1 MTPDC
6 DAEERKKMD
15 GPGITSTN
23 KVWINR
29 SFSNEV
35 TVAILVF
42 QVSETAAMLV
52 NRRALDM
59 KP

>member
-1 MTPDC
+1 ML
-6 DAEERKKMD
+6 KKEKKLD
-15 GPGITSTN
+15 GPDITSTN

-52 NRRALDM
+52 NRRALEM